1 MSGARG
7 QDADRTIERSDDDA
21 FESGFIMPGGKVD
34 PDAIRAAVGAAEEG
48 DDDGLRRV
56 VFKLQRDLNKRLDKY
71 LTDRITF
78 MSRNQLQRLIDVGG
92 VTVND
97 RATKASTKLRL
108 GDVVEVVVPPPPA
121 TEIQGED
128 IPLEVLYEDDAM
140 IVLNKHAGIIV
151 HPARSHNR
159 GTMLN
164 ALVYHFAH
172 RSPRGGAL
180 SGVGKDLARPG
191 VVHRLDRDTTGVI
204 IFAKDDEAHWKL
216 GRQFELR
223 QVDKRY
229 LALAQG
235 VIEADAEVMEE
246 PIGPSPSK
254 VKGQRE
260 KMVVRRDEQG
270 KPAVTIVRVRQRFRG
285 FTLVELELKTGRTH
299 QIRVHL
305 SHAGYPIL
313 GDDMYGGPE
322 KVIARAIHPTLD
334 DEEVITRQALHAAS
348 TTIRHPRTG
357 EMMTFTAPLPAEMMR
372 AMTLLRAHGGPSAVL
387 NIPGSGVDLGAA
399 IPG

>member
-1 MSGARG
+1 MTGARG
-7 QDADRTIERSDDDA
+7 QDADRAIQRSEDDS
-21 FESGFIMPGGKVD
+21 FESGVIMPGGKVD
-34 PDAIRAAVGAAEEG
+34 PDAIRAATGAGDG

-56 VFKLQRDLNKRLDKY
+56 VFRLQRDLNKRLDKY

-97 RATKASTKLRL
+97 RAPKASTKLRL

-128 IPLEVLYEDDAM
+128 IPLDVLFEDDAM
-140 IVLNKHAGIIV
+140 IVLNKRTGIIV

-164 ALVYHFAH
+164 ALVHHFAH
-172 RSPRGGAL
+172 RSDRGGGL
-180 SGVGKDLARPG
+180 SGVGRELARPG

-204 IFAKDDEAHWKL
+204 VFAKDDEAHWKL

-223 QVDKRY
+223 KVDKRY
-229 LALAQG
+229 LALTRG

-246 PIGPSPSK
+246 PIGPSPSR

-260 KMVVRRDEQG
+260 KMVVRRDELG
-270 KPAVTIVRVRQRFRG
+270 KPAVTIARVRQRFRG
-285 FTLVELELKTGRTH
+285 FTLVEIELKTGRTH

-313 GDDMYGGPE
+313 GDDMYGGPAS
-322 KVIARAIHPTLD
+322 VIARSIHPTLG
-334 DEEVITRQALHAAS
+334 DEAVITRQALHAAS
-348 TTIRHPRTG
+348 LSITHPRTN
-357 EMMTFTAPLPAEMMR
+357 ETMTFTAPLPDEMRR
-372 AMTLLRAHGGPSAVL
+372 AVALLRAHAAPGPVL
-387 NIPGSGVDLGAA
+387 NIPGSGVDLEKAL
-399 IPG
+399 PD